1 MKFRQIG
8 ILLIVGGFLAGQ
20 FLGLLTQKG
29 AYQVME
35 MAAGAHDPVQTAKAA
50 IRALN
55 FQIGGHVVSL
65 FGLVI
70 YFYGVLTSRGGR
82 NTGIVP
88 V

>member
-20 FLGLLTQKG
+20 LLGMLVTKG
-29 AYQVME
+29 AYQVMA
-35 MAAGAHDPVQTAKAA
+35 MSAGAHDPMQLAKVS

-55 FQIGGHVVSL
+55 FQIGGHVVAL
-65 FGLVI
+65 LGLVI